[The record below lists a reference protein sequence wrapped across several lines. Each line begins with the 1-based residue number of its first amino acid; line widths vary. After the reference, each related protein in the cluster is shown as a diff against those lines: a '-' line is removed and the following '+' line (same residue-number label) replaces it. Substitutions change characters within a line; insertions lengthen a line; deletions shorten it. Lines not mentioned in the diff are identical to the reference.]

1 MSSNETLALM
11 VFFVCG
17 IITISVIC
25 VCCYFTDKVRYKYLE
40 ATEFEDEEDEY
51 FTDKVR
57 YKYQKATEFEDEE
70 DENDEEEA

>member
-17 IITISVIC
+17 MITISIAC

-40 ATEFEDEEDEY
+40 TMED
-51 FTDKVR
+51 
-57 YKYQKATEFEDEE
+57 EDEE